1 MPAGITTVQLRGT
14 GIARTASLP
23 RPSREAAGP
32 VCQGLTG
39 SSSGEEAARKA
50 KPGGVLSLDAEVQ
63 FPLTAVGK
71 IEVAKVDT

>member
-1 MPAGITTVQLRGT
+1 
-14 GIARTASLP
+14 
-23 RPSREAAGP
+23 